1 MKFLKK
7 LWAEAST
14 LFFLGVGISGMRRIE
29 RDLELSSIPS
39 DRSWRRT
46 DLVAEMVEYR
56 GEPAV
61 RLSCKEEPGLAWVDG
76 LQFTE
81 GEIRVDWA
89 ASHGSFGL
97 AVDVHNE
104 KSFKLIRFSAGEPGI
119 TSLWQVQFIP
129 SDELEGSD
137 NPAYPIE
144 ELTGGAMDWVRLKI
158 SIHKGRMIVVV
169 NDHNI
174 PCLRVTDFRI
184 ESPGGSIGIWIDR
197 NSSAF
202 FTHLKCVEIRK
213 HVRI

>member
-7 LWAEAST
+7 LWAEVST

-39 DRSWRRT
+39 GGSWRRT
-46 DLVAEMVEYR
+46 DLVAELVEHG

-61 RLSCKEEPGLAWVDG
+61 RLSCNDDSGLAWIDG
-76 LQFTE
+76 LQFAE

-89 ASHGSFGL
+89 ASHGSFGI
-97 AVDVHNE
+97 AIDIHDE
-104 KSFKLIRFSAGEPGI
+104 KRFKLIRFSAGETGMTP
-119 TSLWQVQFIP
+119 LWQVQFL
-129 SDELEGSD
+129 SSNELAGAGKRAQ
-137 NPAYPIE
+137 PVG
-144 ELTGGAMDWVRLKI
+144 ELTGGALDWVKLKI

-184 ESPGGSIGIWIDR
+184 ESPGGSIGLWIDR

-213 HVRI
+213 HVKI